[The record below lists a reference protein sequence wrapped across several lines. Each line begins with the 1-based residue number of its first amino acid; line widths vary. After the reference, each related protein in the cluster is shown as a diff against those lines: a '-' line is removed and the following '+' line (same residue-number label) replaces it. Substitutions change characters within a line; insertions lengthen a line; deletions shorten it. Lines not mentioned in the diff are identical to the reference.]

1 MSREGFHKRI
11 KELEQD
17 LMELGEMV
25 IAAINR
31 SVEALKN
38 LDARGARRV
47 VDGDAQVNKK
57 RWALED
63 KCVDLIA
70 TQQPVASDLR
80 EIIAVLSIVRDLERI
95 GDYAEGIGKIVL
107 LHGDQPLVKPL
118 VYIPQMAEK
127 AVSML
132 RRSLDSHG
140 APDRAALDAGLSML
154 RDSDL
159 RPLLQ
164 GIALPTLVI
173 AGDHD
178 RLTPPTAGRALAAAM
193 PSARLRLIERSGH
206 APFLSHGPVLA
217 GEIRA
222 FLARRREA
230 LPAAGVC
237 A

>member
-1 MSREGFHKRI
+1 MPREGFHKRI

-25 IAAINR
+25 ITAINR

-38 LDARGARRV
+38 LDAREARRV

-57 RWALED
+57 RWALEE

-132 RRSLDSHG
+132 RRSLDAFVKRDAQLARDICAEDDEVDKLYDKAYHDLLSRMIDNPAVITRATYLIWASHNVERI
-140 APDRAALDAGLSML
+140 ADRATNISE
-154 RDSDL
+154 SVVY
-159 RPLLQ
+159 
-164 GIALPTLVI
+164 LVT
-173 AGDHD
+173 G
-178 RLTPPTAGRALAAAM
+178 TPSELNVSRY
-193 PSARLRLIERSGH
+193 
-206 APFLSHGPVLA
+206 
-217 GEIRA
+217 
-222 FLARRREA
+222 
-230 LPAAGVC
+230 
-237 A
+237 

>member
-17 LMELGEMV
+17 LVELGEMV
-25 IAAINR
+25 ITAVNR

-38 LDARGARRV
+38 LDAREARRV

-107 LHGDQPLVKPL
+107 LHGDQPLIKPL

-132 RRSLDSHG
+132 RRSLDAFVKRDAQLARDICAEDDEVDTLYDKAYHDLLSRMIDNPSVITRATYLIWACHNVERI
-140 APDRAALDAGLSML
+140 ADRATNISE
-154 RDSDL
+154 SVVY
-159 RPLLQ
+159 
-164 GIALPTLVI
+164 LVT
-173 AGDHD
+173 G
-178 RLTPPTAGRALAAAM
+178 TPSELNVSRY
-193 PSARLRLIERSGH
+193 
-206 APFLSHGPVLA
+206 
-217 GEIRA
+217 
-222 FLARRREA
+222 
-230 LPAAGVC
+230 
-237 A
+237 

>member
-1 MSREGFHKRI
+1 MPREGFHKRI

-25 IAAINR
+25 ITAIDR

-38 LDARGARRV
+38 LDAREARRV
-47 VDGDAQVNKK
+47 IDGDAQVNKK

-107 LHGDQPLVKPL
+107 LHGDQPLVRPL
-118 VYIPQMAEK
+118 VYLPEMAEK

-132 RRSLDSHG
+132 RRSLEAFVKRDAQLARDICAEDDEVDKLYDQGYHDLLSRMIDNPSVITRATYLIWAAHNVERI
-140 APDRAALDAGLSML
+140 ADRATNISE
-154 RDSDL
+154 SVVY
-159 RPLLQ
+159 
-164 GIALPTLVI
+164 LVT
-173 AGDHD
+173 G
-178 RLTPPTAGRALAAAM
+178 TP
-193 PSARLRLIERSGH
+193 
-206 APFLSHGPVLA
+206 
-217 GEIRA
+217 GEMNVSRY
-222 FLARRREA
+222 
-230 LPAAGVC
+230 
-237 A
+237 